1 VKKEVVKMV
10 RGDRTGPKGQGPGK
24 GRGMGRGGGRRGG
37 GGGFGAGPGGDCI
50 CPKCGEREP
59 HTLGSPCFEKKCP
72 TCGEVMTR
80 E

>member
-1 VKKEVVKMV
+1 MA
-10 RGDRTGPKGQGPGK
+10 RGDKTGPRGQGPGK
-24 GRGMGRGGGRRGG
+24 GKGMGRGGGRRGG

-59 HTLGSPCFEKKCP
+59 HQLGSPCLKKKCP
-72 TCGEVMTR
+72 KCGELMTR